1 MINLS
6 IISGTSLFGY
16 YICLSAFLY
25 IISGVSSPLILLLA
39 VPTVFLVIRKYSTG
53 TYIYLG
59 ALQVLSVTFLYFF
72 SQYGVIAMDKLSS
85 GLVLL
90 SIILATTGVA
100 AYLSR
105 REVPVSQSEIL
116 PEKYASEQFTMLLD
130 SISESFLGLNTDGII
145 VFSNSA
151 ARKLLGNNDLQNM
164 NIGQAVSV
172 VNETDGVVDLNVL
185 LASRSKEVTS
195 RADLKLKTADDI
207 PDIAL
212 DLTITPVEKNDLSI
226 VSSLAYI
233 VVIRDITE
241 RKNLDVQREEF
252 VSVIS
257 HELRTPISIAEGDLG
272 MLLNPKIV
280 KLDDQ
285 SLHYAT
291 VAHDQVRFLSQIINQ
306 ITSITNL
313 DKGTFKTNPEPLH
326 AVELTESLRDDYKD
340 LVAEK
345 GLMFRCIVGE
355 NLPVVITTPS
365 EVKEILINLLGN
377 AIKYTSQG
385 TITLSVEGSY
395 RGDPGILFSVQ
406 DTGIGMTKTD
416 ADHVFDKFWRS
427 EDYKTRE
434 SGGTGL
440 GLYICERLADRLH
453 AKLWVES
460 EVGRGSKFSLFIS
473 RQVDK
478 PQDVK
483 SLLVS

>member
-1 MINLS
+1 MVKLS
-6 IISGTSLFGY
+6 IISGTTLLGY
-16 YICLSAFLY
+16 YICLGTLLY
-25 IISGVSSPLILLLA
+25 MISGMSSPWVVLLA
-39 VPTVFLVIRKYSTG
+39 VPTVYLVVKKYSAG
-53 TYIYLG
+53 AYIYLG
-59 ALQVLSVTFLYFF
+59 ALQLIGVMLLTIYSK
-72 SQYGVIAMDKLSS
+72 YGVVAMDKSSS
-85 GLVLL
+85 GIVLITIL
-90 SIILATTGVA
+90 LATTA
-100 AYLSR
+100 AAALHR
-105 REVPVSQSEIL
+105 PKEVGTTQSVNL

-130 SISESFLGLNTDGII
+130 SVSESFLGLDTNGNI
-145 VFSNSA
+145 VFSNLA
-151 ARKLLGNNDLQNM
+151 ARNLLGHNDLQNK
-164 NIGQAVSV
+164 NIGKIVSV
-172 VNETDGVVDLNVL
+172 VNETDTVVDLNVL
-185 LASRSKEVTS
+185 LASRSKEIIN
-195 RADLKLKTADDI
+195 RADLKLKNADEA
-207 PDIAL
+207 PDVAL

-233 VVIRDITE
+233 MVIRDITE
-241 RKNLDVQREEF
+241 RKNLDIQREEF

-280 KLDDQ
+280 RLDEQ
-285 SLHYAT
+285 SLHYAA

-326 AVELTESLRDDYKD
+326 AAELTQSLRDEYKD

-365 EVKEILINLLGN
+365 EVKEILVNLLGN

-395 RGDPGILFSVQ
+395 RGDPGILYSVQ
-406 DTGIGMTKTD
+406 DTGIGMTKDD